1 MDRDGYLIVART
13 VMTDVPEA
21 VGPWPVALM
30 ANVSLP
36 LYLAFG
42 LYSNVEALSFFN
54 LPCDGFC
61 EMAEAVIVPRIPM
74 GNRQLSPDVTSMSP
88 LEFSPQFASVTDIE
102 HSEGAGAGD
111 AGMTLAASMTSATEA
126 SFGNRVVDILI
137 LMQNSLKQ
145 GLGGGNSSYV
155 NPAGSPREIL
165 QRGCTGG
172 KSFSRRAGHLPRATT
187 LQTVRVSCAVIE
199 VASCCPDE
207 ASP

>member
-1 MDRDGYLIVART
+1 MIVART
-13 VMTDVPEA
+13 VMIDVPEA

-42 LYSNVEALSFFN
+42 LYSNVDALTFFS
-54 LPCDGFC
+54 LPCAGFC

-102 HSEGAGAGD
+102 HSEGAGAED
-111 AGMTLAASMTSATEA
+111 TGMTLAASMTSATAA

-137 LMQNSLKQ
+137 LMQNSLNIVRRQ
-145 GLGGGNSSYV
+145 LELGH
-155 NPAGSPREIL
+155 
-165 QRGCTGG
+165 
-172 KSFSRRAGHLPRATT
+172 RRARRAKSCNADAREARAPDAASA
-187 LQTVRVSCAVIE
+187 VNRNAIADISHSCALVE
-199 VASCCPDE
+199 VAPCCPDG
-207 ASP
+207 APP